1 MQKTIESD
9 GEKWFISSYVLYLN
23 IPNATLSPSPWRGSS
38 GLRVDVVPPACVTC
52 SRCRNRLLPLLGFVS
67 IVTRS
72 DPNTNVAKPEWTD
85 AGHLTLGGLF
95 APVRQPK
102 YLPVI
107 VDDTPGFIALNGF
120 DGEAGLC
127 GGRGDGIAK
136 LRGENWAIYL
146 GHCRLNSVSYNT
158 TALICKRSKMEE

>member
-1 MQKTIESD
+1 MERS
-9 GEKWFISSYVLYLN
+9 
-23 IPNATLSPSPWRGSS
+23 GSS
-38 GLRVDVVPPACVTC
+38 LDMLFILIFQMLHYLPVQGAATRRRHRPWCGAQLVQKSSSAPLWICVH
-52 SRCRNRLLPLLGFVS
+52 RY
-67 IVTRS
+67 RS
-72 DPNTNVAKPEWTD
+72 HLNTNVAKLEWTN

>member
-1 MQKTIESD
+1 MLHCLPVRGVS
-9 GEKWFISSYVLYLN
+9 
-23 IPNATLSPSPWRGSS
+23 TLSRHCPQYDAQLLQKSS
-38 GLRVDVVPPACVTC
+38 SAPRYC
-52 SRCRNRLLPLLGFVS
+52 SHG
-67 IVTRS
+67 
-72 DPNTNVAKPEWTD
+72 NTNVAKLEWTN

-107 VDDTPGFIALNGF
+107 VDDTLGFIALNGF

-158 TALICKRSKMEE
+158 TALICKRSKMEESRGIAMKNNVSTVGV

>member
-1 MQKTIESD
+1 MSPVQRSAA
-9 GEKWFISSYVLYLN
+9 GEIVFC
-23 IPNATLSPSPWRGSS
+23 LSLDLCP
-38 GLRVDVVPPACVTC
+38 
-52 SRCRNRLLPLLGFVS
+52 LLPL
-67 IVTRS
+67 TR
-72 DPNTNVAKPEWTD
+72 NTNVAKLEWTN

-107 VDDTPGFIALNGF
+107 VDDTLGFIALNGF

-158 TALICKRSKMEE
+158 TALICKRSKMEESQGIAMKNNVSTVGV

>member
-1 MQKTIESD
+1 MLHYLPGHGVAARRRHLPRCDAQLVQK
-9 GEKWFISSYVLYLN
+9 WSSAPLW
-23 IPNATLSPSPWRGSS
+23 I
-38 GLRVDVVPPACVTC
+38 CVH
-52 SRCRNRLLPLLGFVS
+52 RY
-67 IVTRS
+67 RS
-72 DPNTNVAKPEWTD
+72 HLNTNVAKLEWTN